1 MWIFMRPTYI
11 DDNGRAD
18 EGRSLTHTVISVD
31 WQLNK
36 CDMNHRERVTLS
48 TDVTAGRSR
57 GQARAADS
65 PEGREGEVCQPWTR
79 WPSLTAPK
87 IPEDS
92 SVVHALRPHDDYSNY
107 CCHGRLALPI
117 STSDMGSSSFW
128 LELFFGQRVARF
140 LPELR
145 EMFLCKKRDVSVCM
159 ERERGWSDTWIQV
172 DTL

>member
-1 MWIFMRPTYI
+1 MRPTYI

-79 WPSLTAPK
+79 
-87 IPEDS
+87 
-92 SVVHALRPHDDYSNY
+92 
-107 CCHGRLALPI
+107 
-117 STSDMGSSSFW
+117 
-128 LELFFGQRVARF
+128 
-140 LPELR
+140 
-145 EMFLCKKRDVSVCM
+145 
-159 ERERGWSDTWIQV
+159 
-172 DTL
+172 